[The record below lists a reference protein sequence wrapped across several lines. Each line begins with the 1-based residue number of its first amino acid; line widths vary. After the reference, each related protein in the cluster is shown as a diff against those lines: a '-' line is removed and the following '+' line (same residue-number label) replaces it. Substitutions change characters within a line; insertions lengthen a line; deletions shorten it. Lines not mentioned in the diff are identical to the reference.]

1 MTASLSS
8 RTIRKGGRVDNRLKT
23 GRRLIL
29 EPFLNVGELD
39 DSRNPFRGAG
49 NILSRAAIGKTF
61 QLHVRRG
68 LSRNPPPNR
77 LRRLDL
83 SFWRAAYQR
92 LKKNWNWLKWPV
104 ALLLLA
110 YLFYSNRQALADLAA
125 RPKDWFYLVVA
136 FVLCTAAMMLTFY
149 RWYLLVWAQ
158 DFPFTLR
165 DALRLGYIG
174 YLFGYVA
181 PGSAGGDIVK
191 AAMIATEQ
199 KSRKGVAAA
208 TVLLDRILGVL
219 ALFMVGALATFFQDP
234 RLLQN
239 GVVRTCVALLWGGSA
254 GGMLGLI
261 VMLHPAF
268 PRSRILRRLVRLPKV
283 GRLIGGLVNAV
294 LLYQQR
300 RAVLVAT
307 VLISIV
313 GHFGTLSSFYY
324 CALAI
329 NAGNAAPGYW
339 TQLLLIPIAELFA
352 FIVPVPGGIGVLEGA
367 IGDYYVLP
375 ARRWA

>member
-1 MTASLSS
+1 
-8 RTIRKGGRVDNRLKT
+8 
-23 GRRLIL
+23 
-29 EPFLNVGELD
+29 
-39 DSRNPFRGAG
+39 
-49 NILSRAAIGKTF
+49 
-61 QLHVRRG
+61 
-68 LSRNPPPNR
+68 
-77 LRRLDL
+77 L
-83 SFWRAAYQR
+83 SFWRAAYQQ

-104 ALLLLA
+104 ALFLLS
-110 YLFYSNRQALADLAA
+110 YLFYSNRQALANLAQ
-125 RPKDWFYLVVA
+125 RPIDWLYLVLA

-158 DFPFTLR
+158 DFPFTIR

-174 YLFGYVA
+174 YLCGYVA
-181 PGSAGGDIVK
+181 PGSAGGDLVK
-191 AAMIATEQ
+191 AAMIAHEQ

-239 GVVRTCVALLWGGSA
+239 GVIRTCVALLWAGSA
-254 GGMLGLI
+254 GGILGLI

-268 PRSRILRRLVRLPKV
+268 PRSRILMRLVRLPKV
-283 GRLIGGLVNAV
+283 GSLIGGLVNAV

-367 IGDYYVLP
+367 VGECYALAIKALGVVGVTAAQASGAGVAAALANRVATVIIVAIGAAYYMT
-375 ARRWA
+375 ARREIGQALTEQEPGPGQTAASSVR

>member
-1 MTASLSS
+1 LQAAIQQLKRYCAWLRGPVALLLSYW
-8 RTIRKGGRVDNRLKT
+8 
-23 GRRLIL
+23 
-29 EPFLNVGELD
+29 
-39 DSRNPFRGAG
+39 
-49 NILSRAAIGKTF
+49 RAAIR
-61 QLHVRRG
+61 QLK
-68 LSRNPPPNR
+68 RN
-77 LRRLDL
+77 
-83 SFWRAAYQR
+83 WT
-92 LKKNWNWLKWPV
+92 WLKWPV

-110 YLFYSNRQALADLAA
+110 YLFYSNRQDLEKLAA
-125 RPKDWFYLVVA
+125 GPKDWFYLILA
-136 FVLCTAAMMLTFY
+136 FVLCAAAMLLTFY

-181 PGSAGGDIVK
+181 PGSAGGDVVK

-239 GVVRTCVALLWGGSA
+239 GAIRLCVALLWAGSA
-254 GGMLGLI
+254 GGVVGFI
-261 VMLHPAF
+261 VVLHPAF
-268 PRSRILRRLVRLPKV
+268 PRSRILGRLVRLPKV

-300 RAVLVAT
+300 RAVLVMT

-324 CALAI
+324 CGLAI
-329 NAGNAAPGYW
+329 RAGNAAPGYW

-352 FIVPVPGGIGVLEGA
+352 FIIPVPGGIGVLEGGVGKCYGLANEALGIVGVTAAQASGAGFAAALANRVVTIIIVA
-367 IGDYYVLP
+367 IGAGYYMT
-375 ARRWA
+375 ARSEIGRALTPPPVSQQSES

>member
-1 MTASLSS
+1 
-8 RTIRKGGRVDNRLKT
+8 
-23 GRRLIL
+23 
-29 EPFLNVGELD
+29 
-39 DSRNPFRGAG
+39 
-49 NILSRAAIGKTF
+49 
-61 QLHVRRG
+61 
-68 LSRNPPPNR
+68 
-77 LRRLDL
+77 LR
-83 SFWRAAYQR
+83 FWRLAIQR
-92 LKKNWNWLKWPV
+92 LKQNWTWLKWPV

-110 YLFYSNRQALADLAA
+110 YLFYSNRHDLARLA
-125 RPKDWFYLVVA
+125 AGPISWFYLVVA
-136 FVLCTAAMMLTFY
+136 FVLCTGAMMLTFY

-174 YLFGYVA
+174 YLWGYVA
-181 PGSAGGDIVK
+181 PGSAGGDVVK
-191 AAMIATEQ
+191 AVMIAHEQ

-219 ALFMVGALATFFQDP
+219 ALFMVGALATFFQDQ
-234 RLLQN
+234 RLLHN
-239 GVVRTCVALLWGGSA
+239 GVIRFCVALLWTGSA
-254 GGMLGLI
+254 GGVVGLI

-300 RAVLVAT
+300 RAVLVVT
-307 VLISIV
+307 VLISLV
-313 GHFGTLSSFYY
+313 GHFATLSSFYY

-329 NAGNAAPGYW
+329 NAGNAAPNYW

-352 FIVPVPGGIGVLEGA
+352 FIVPVPGGIGVLEGGVGKCYGLANEALGVVGVTAAQAVGAGVAAALANRMATIIIVA
-367 IGDYYVLP
+367 IGAGYYMT
-375 ARRWA
+375 ARSEIGQALTESGEPKSSAT